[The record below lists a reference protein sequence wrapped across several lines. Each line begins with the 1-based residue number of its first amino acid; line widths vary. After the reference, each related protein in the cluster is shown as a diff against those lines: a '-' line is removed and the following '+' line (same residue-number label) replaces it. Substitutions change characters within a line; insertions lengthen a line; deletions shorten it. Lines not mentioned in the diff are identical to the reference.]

1 MAIKKEKK
9 LTDQELQNVKSF
21 QTEFDQLQQLL
32 GQIQLQKFKLENDEL
47 ILKNKFNDLLLR
59 EKEIGEQ
66 LNDKYGEVQI
76 DLKTGVITCS
86 KDES

>member
-76 DLKTGVITCS
+76 DLKTGVITSS

>member
-21 QTEFDQLQQLL
+21 QTEFDQLQLFL

-47 ILKNKFNDLLLR
+47 ILKTKYNDLLLR
-59 EKEIGEQ
+59 EKEIGDQ
-66 LNDKYGEVQI
+66 LNGKYGEVEI
-76 DLKTGVITCS
+76 DLKTGVITSS